1 MKEQTQRQLFW
12 QQHLIKHQQSGLS
25 GIQYCQ
31 QEQLTYHC
39 FIYWRRKLK
48 NQDTVVSASSSHGIK
63 TASDFTRVLPTA
75 SATQHSHD
83 ALELSLPNGLII
95 GNIHSDNLKWVRP
108 LLESL

>member
-1 MKEQTQRQLFW
+1 MTEKNHRQQFW
-12 QQHLIKHQQSGLS
+12 QQHLIRHQQSGLS

-48 NQDTVVSASSSHGIK
+48 ITDTIPASLPGHGIE
-63 TASDFTRVLPTA
+63 TATEFTRVLPTA
-75 SATQHSHD
+75 SASRHAQD
-83 ALELSLPNGLII
+83 ALELSLPNGLVI
-95 GNIHSDNLKWVRP
+95 GNIHAGNLTCVRP